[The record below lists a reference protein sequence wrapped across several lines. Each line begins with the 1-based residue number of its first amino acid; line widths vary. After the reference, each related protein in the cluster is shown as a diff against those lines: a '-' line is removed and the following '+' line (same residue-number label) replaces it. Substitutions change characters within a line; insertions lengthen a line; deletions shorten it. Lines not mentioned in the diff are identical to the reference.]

1 MIRSIKSYKW
11 PIIPVVLLIAGC
23 ARTGVKMADEIEI
36 SGLPRPEQV
45 LVYNFAVNSADVQQN
60 SSIIARSEFL

>member
-23 ARTGVKMADEIEI
+23 ARTDVKMADEIEV

-45 LVYNFAVNSADVQQN
+45 LVYNF
-60 SSIIARSEFL
+60 L